1 MYRMLV
7 AVVSLYLAIPALAA
21 EGKGA
26 SEQSSAISTTPCNLE
41 GVSEP
46 VRCGVLHVP
55 ENPIKENGRRI
66 ALNIAII
73 PALADTTRRDPI
85 VLLMG
90 GPGEDAMSAGAWF
103 LELFA
108 SLRRDRDILLIDQR
122 GTGRSGGLQCDL
134 YSPEEAAAN
143 LRDVYPVAA
152 VQRCERQLRSRADLT
167 QYSYSHFATDLEQV
181 RRALGYEQLNLLAGS
196 YGTRAAQIY
205 LREHPRSVRTVFM
218 GSVVPIDV
226 PTPPPLAKASQAGLE
241 KTFSACAADPVCH
254 AEFPNLRDEFREVL
268 ARLEAGVHVQI
279 PGSSIE
285 APLGRGRFVEWL
297 RAKSYQ
303 THSASQVPWI
313 VHRAYLEDWTPIVEG
328 ILTDVRK
335 RVSSDPTFSFGLFFS
350 ITCNEDVAFI
360 REEEVASASQQ
371 TFLGDYRVRQ
381 QQVACEDWPRTSLP
395 AGYREPVQSSVP
407 TLFVSGDSDPATPLW
422 YTEHTAKSFSNRLE
436 IVLQDK
442 GHTEWTACVAERY
455 ERFVRNA
462 SVRDLNAFCERV
474 PRPAFK
480 VH

>member
-1 MYRMLV
+1 VQANSTNNDDRRICIVLDNTNALRRGELSSHSLTDQSADLYLHYSASFAIS
-7 AVVSLYLAIPALAA
+7 AVNSPVPAQKLTAERDDRWRRRHCVVSFVLWQISTEGENDVSLYLAIPALAA

-181 RRALGYEQLNLLAGS
+181 RRALGYEQLN
-196 YGTRAAQIY
+196 
-205 LREHPRSVRTVFM
+205 
-218 GSVVPIDV
+218 
-226 PTPPPLAKASQAGLE
+226 
-241 KTFSACAADPVCH
+241 
-254 AEFPNLRDEFREVL
+254 
-268 ARLEAGVHVQI
+268 
-279 PGSSIE
+279 
-285 APLGRGRFVEWL
+285 
-297 RAKSYQ
+297 
-303 THSASQVPWI
+303 
-313 VHRAYLEDWTPIVEG
+313 
-328 ILTDVRK
+328 
-335 RVSSDPTFSFGLFFS
+335 
-350 ITCNEDVAFI
+350 
-360 REEEVASASQQ
+360 
-371 TFLGDYRVRQ
+371 
-381 QQVACEDWPRTSLP
+381 
-395 AGYREPVQSSVP
+395 
-407 TLFVSGDSDPATPLW
+407 
-422 YTEHTAKSFSNRLE
+422 
-436 IVLQDK
+436 
-442 GHTEWTACVAERY
+442 
-455 ERFVRNA
+455 
-462 SVRDLNAFCERV
+462 
-474 PRPAFK
+474 
-480 VH
+480 